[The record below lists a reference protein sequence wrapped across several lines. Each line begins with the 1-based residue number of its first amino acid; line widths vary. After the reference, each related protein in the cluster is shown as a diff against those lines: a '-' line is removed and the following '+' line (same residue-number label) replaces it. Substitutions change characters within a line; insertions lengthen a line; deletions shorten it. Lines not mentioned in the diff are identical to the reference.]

1 VISLI
6 GLCLLF
12 MALFHWLLEPLEHVL
27 TPLLELRSIGIVVL
41 GVVIWVFASPQ
52 DESSEP

>member
-1 VISLI
+1 MISLI

-27 TPLLELRSIGIVVL
+27 TPLLELGSLGILGL
-41 GVVIWVFASPQ
+41 GVVIWAFASPR
-52 DESSEP
+52 DESSGP

>member
-1 VISLI
+1 MISLI

-27 TPLLELRSIGIVVL
+27 TPLLELRSIGILAL